1 MTNTILTPS
10 VPSEVAPAP
19 KGLWAAV
26 FVLSVTTLAMGAAL
40 VQTHMQPTAQL
51 QPLPQI
57 QTVANPTPT
66 LTPPMPLKSE
76 QVNAFE
82 EVITAQ
88 PKMASANIAPP
99 AIKTVANDAR
109 HRAAPP
115 SAPVAKSPVQ
125 AQTVVPAGADS
136 GAVVAQASSPLVL
149 PVPQEVCLQCATVV
163 AVTAQQ
169 REPEQG
175 SGVGAVAGAVLGGL
189 LGNQFGGG
197 DGKAILTVA
206 GALGGGWAGN
216 TVEKRMKKEVVYLVD
231 LRMQDG
237 SMRRVEQNTPAVVGD
252 RVTVK
257 SGVIL
262 PRGQDGVTTPGSPLL
277 RDAST

>member
-1 MTNTILTPS
+1 MTNTILTPT

-26 FVLSVTTLAMGAAL
+26 GVLSVTTLAMGAAL

-51 QPLPQI
+51 QTQPQI
-57 QTVANPTPT
+57 QTAANATPT
-66 LTPPMPLKSE
+66 FTPPMLLKPE

-82 EVITAQ
+82 EVLTAQ
-88 PKMASANIAPP
+88 PKMASAHIDKARP

-109 HRAAPP
+109 HRAALP
-115 SAPVAKSPVQ
+115 SARVAKAPIQEQ
-125 AQTVVPAGADS
+125 A
-136 GAVVAQASSPLVL
+136 VAQASSPLVL
-149 PVPQEVCLQCATVV
+149 PVPQEVCQQCGTVV

-216 TVEKRMKKEVVYLVD
+216 TVEKRMKKEVIYQVD

-252 RVTVK
+252 RVKVEA
-257 SGVIL
+257 GVIR
-262 PRGQDGVTTPGSPLL
+262 PQTV
-277 RDAST
+277 